1 MNKINNIPIIN
12 NNTPTYTTT
21 AFPIINKRN
30 SLGKKVNPI
39 KNLTF
44 FNSDLK
50 DFKNMSSIEI
60 TGGTNINNDNM
71 KIIENVKKPK
81 KVLLTKP
88 NNYSSNTNIR
98 KYNNNQ
104 NKSNA
109 YKSQQKNRDKFIEKM
124 FDPF

>member
-1 MNKINNIPIIN
+1 
-12 NNTPTYTTT
+12 
-21 AFPIINKRN
+21 
-30 SLGKKVNPI
+30 
-39 KNLTF
+39 
-44 FNSDLK
+44 
-50 DFKNMSSIEI
+50 
-60 TGGTNINNDNM
+60 M

-124 FDPF
+124 FDPFEMKNKVKNFNNMQNLNPSIYHLISSHD